1 MARPRSLPVLAFV
14 PDALSASQVGV
25 WETDFQSDLTF
36 GDATLAALF
45 GVDPLDAAN
54 GLPLADYI
62 RKVSLEDREMLFDR
76 LNQVRLSGG
85 MFVVEYRT
93 HPTPDDVRWVL
104 ARGRYERDPR
114 TGAMMGRGIVIDI
127 TDSKLNGQM
136 SDRAIFVMPD
146 RDEGALDRI
155 ASLAIM
161 ARREIDELGERESS
175 PLRKA
180 IDTLLWAVGRALA
193 AAQAAQGDRRSRF
206 N

>member
-1 MARPRSLPVLAFV
+1 M

-25 WETDFQSDLTF
+25 WETDFQNDLTF

-45 GVDPLDAAN
+45 GVDRLGAAN

-62 RKVSLEDREMLFDR
+62 RNVSLEDREMLFDR
-76 LNQVRLSGG
+76 LNQVRLAGG

-114 TGAMMGRGIVIDI
+114 TGEMMGRGIVIDI
-127 TDSKLNGQM
+127 TDSKLDGQM

-161 ARREIDELGERESS
+161 ARREMAKKLGERESS

-193 AAQAAQGDRRSRF
+193 AAQTAQSDRKSRF

>member
-1 MARPRSLPVLAFV
+1 MPRPRSKLVPAFV

-25 WETDFQSDLTF
+25 WETDFQNDLTF

-62 RKVSLEDREMLFDR
+62 RNVLLEDREMLFHR
-76 LNQVRLSGG
+76 LNQVRLAGG

-104 ARGRYERDPR
+104 AWGRYEREPR

-127 TDSKLNGQM
+127 TDSKLDGQM
-136 SDRAIFVMPD
+136 SDRAIIVMPD
-146 RDEGALDRI
+146 RYEGALDRI
-155 ASLAIM
+155 ASLAITV
-161 ARREIDELGERESS
+161 RREIDELGESESS

-193 AAQAAQGDRRSRF
+193 AAQTAQGNRKSRF

>member
-1 MARPRSLPVLAFV
+1 MSRN
-14 PDALSASQVGV
+14 D
-25 WETDFQSDLTF
+25 
-36 GDATLAALF
+36 
-45 GVDPLDAAN
+45 DAAN

-127 TDSKLNGQM
+127 TENGW
-136 SDRAIFVMPD
+136 A
-146 RDEGALDRI
+146 GALKDV
-155 ASLAIM
+155 AETPEHETA
-161 ARREIDELGERESS
+161 
-175 PLRKA
+175 
-180 IDTLLWAVGRALA
+180 T
-193 AAQAAQGDRRSRF
+193 
-206 N
+206 